1 MGLLVNCL
9 AVVFST
15 IIAICGVS
23 YFVREKNAGGLRY
36 FLLIMGFFGA
46 LWSGGYG
53 IMGFTETSESAAVFR
68 AIGLVGV
75 VGFMMTEALMIAYMV
90 GLPKWLYRSYAAI
103 FGIFA
108 AVDLCFFI
116 PDYHEFVRIDG
127 RMCYYS
133 TNSIG
138 RVVHSAF
145 LAFITVTMLGIA
157 IIWVH
162 KDKPTRQAYYV
173 KAAILSNF
181 AILFSIIPDTILP
194 MLGKPSF
201 PSSAYGMFLTYMI
214 TWFWATRFNA
224 FSITVGNLSQYI
236 YESANTAILIFDEH
250 LRLFLVNKYG
260 RELLGIKKIENQK
273 LSELFQSTEEETE
286 RLLDVILQD
295 NKGVKELISTHGEI
309 SCSLNFS
316 VARDFHDDPYC
327 IVCFVYDLTKE
338 KNMLQELVRANEAKS
353 QFLAN
358 MSHEIRTPING
369 ILGMDNMLLKE
380 CKDEGLREYAKNIQ
394 SAGQSLLS
402 IINDILDISKIE
414 SGKLEILPI
423 KYELFSILNDCYN
436 LTKAKL
442 EEKPLEFV
450 IQVNEN
456 LPSCLYGD
464 EVRIRQII
472 NNFLSN
478 AVKYTKQGKV
488 TFCLDY
494 EQKSSEQILLIIS
507 VSDTGIGIKEEDLG
521 KLFTSFTRIEEKRNR
536 NIEGT
541 GLGLNLTKNLVD
553 LMGGE
558 VLVESTYGKGSCFTA
573 KIPQKVVDATPMGD
587 FGKRYQ
593 QYLRS
598 SDSDSLTFSAPDAK
612 ILVVDDVDMNLKVV
626 KGLLKET
633 KIQIDTAVSGRECLE
648 CAEKKRYDVIFLD
661 HMMPEMDGIET
672 LQNMKL
678 LTDNP
683 NREVP
688 VIMLTANAIVGA
700 KEEYM
705 QAGFTDYLTKP
716 IQETEL
722 LEMLLKYLPKELVCE
737 EREITGSKDTMQ
749 TELTEHSEGAG
760 TEVHTEEAGTAENM
774 EETGSLGH
782 AEEAG
787 TAENCDIV
795 DASGTAR
802 NDDMTQMGMMQRL
815 ESLEG
820 LDVKTGLSYCMN
832 EEDFYVEM
840 LGEYLKSDKV
850 SKLEQFFVTEDW
862 DNYRTIVHALKSTSL
877 TIGAVH
883 LSEEAKALEMA
894 AKDKDASFIRA
905 NHKTV
910 LDEYIELMTGIR
922 EILKTDK

>member
-23 YFVREKNAGGLRY
+23 YFVREKNAGSLRY
-36 FLLIMGFFGA
+36 FMLIMGFFGA
-46 LWSGGYG
+46 LWSGGFG
-53 IMGFTETSESAAVFR
+53 IMGFTETSESAALFR
-68 AIGLVGV
+68 AVGLVGV
-75 VGFMMTEALMIAYMV
+75 VGFMMTEALMIAYMS
-90 GLPKWLYRSYAAI
+90 GLPKWMFRAYAAV

-108 AVDLCFFI
+108 VVDLFFFI

-133 TNSIG
+133 SHSIG
-138 RVVHSAF
+138 RTIHSIF
-145 LAFITVTMLGIA
+145 LAFMAVTMLAIA
-157 IIWVH
+157 IIWVR
-162 KDKPTRQAYYV
+162 KEKPTRQVYYV
-173 KAAILSNF
+173 RAAIFSNF
-181 AILFSIIPDTILP
+181 AILFSIFPDTILP

-250 LRLFLVNKYG
+250 FRLFLANNYG
-260 RELLGIKKIENQK
+260 RRLLGIKKIENQK
-273 LSELFQSTEEETE
+273 LPELFQSTEDEV
-286 RLLDVILQD
+286 RKLLVTIMQN
-295 NKGVKELISTHGEI
+295 NKGVAEMVSMHGEI

-316 VARDFHDDPYC
+316 VARDFHEDPYC

-380 CKDEGLREYAKNIQ
+380 CRDEGLREYAKNIQ

-423 KYELFSILNDCYN
+423 KYEMFSIVNGCYN

-442 EEKPLEFV
+442 EERPLEFE
-450 IQVNEN
+450 IQVNQN
-456 LPSCLYGD
+456 LPSWLYGD

-488 TFCLDY
+488 TFSLDY
-494 EQKSSEQILLIIS
+494 EKKSGEQIMLIIS
-507 VSDTGIGIKEEDLG
+507 VTDTGIGIKKEDLG

-593 QYLRS
+593 QYLSS

-648 CAEKKRYDVIFLD
+648 RVEKKRYDVIFLD

-716 IQETEL
+716 IQEIVL
-722 LEMLLKYLPKELVCE
+722 QEMLLKYLPKELVYE
-737 EREITGSKDTMQ
+737 EKEITGSKDTMQ

-760 TEVHTEEAGTAENM
+760 TAVHTEETGTADNM
-774 EETGSLGH
+774 EETGSIVH

-787 TAENCDIV
+787 TAEKCDM
-795 DASGTAR
+795 AETGK
-802 NDDMTQMGMMQRL
+802 MQRL

-850 SKLEQFFVTEDW
+850 SKLELLFADEDW
-862 DNYRTIVHALKSTSL
+862 DNYRTLVHALKSTSL
-877 TIGAVH
+877 TIGAAH
-883 LSEEAKALEMA
+883 LSEAAKALEMA
-894 AKDKDASFIRA
+894 AKDGDADYIRSH
-905 NHKTV
+905 HKAA
-910 LDEYIELMTGIR
+910 LDEYIELMGRIK
-922 EILKTDK
+922 EILESDK

>member
-1 MGLLVNCL
+1 MGLVVNCL

-15 IIAICGVS
+15 IIAICGIS
-23 YFVREKNAGGLRY
+23 YFIREKNAGSLRY
-36 FLLIMGFFGA
+36 FILIMGFFGA

-53 IMGFTETSESAAVFR
+53 IMGFAESSEDAAVFR
-68 AIGLVGV
+68 AIGLIGIA
-75 VGFMMTEALMIAYMV
+75 GFMMAEALMVAYMIE
-90 GLPKWLYRSYAAI
+90 LPKRLFRIYASV

-108 AVDLCFFI
+108 AVDLLFFI
-116 PDYHEFVRIDG
+116 PDYHEFVRING

-138 RVVHSAF
+138 RAVHNAF
-145 LAFITVTMLGIA
+145 LAFIAVTMIFIA
-157 IIWVH
+157 IVWVH
-162 KDKPTRQAYYV
+162 KEKPTRQVYYV
-173 KAAILSNF
+173 RAAILSNLT
-181 AILFSIIPDTILP
+181 ILVSIIPDTILP
-194 MLGKPSF
+194 LLGKPSF

-236 YESANTAILIFDEH
+236 YESANTAILILDEH
-250 LRLFLVNKYG
+250 FRLFLVNKYG
-260 RELLGIKKIENQK
+260 RELLGIHKIENQK
-273 LSELFQSTEEETE
+273 LSELFQSSEEEAD
-286 RLLDVILQD
+286 RLLAGVLRD
-295 NKGVKELISTHGEI
+295 NKGVAELVSVHGEV

-316 VARDFHDDPYC
+316 VARDFHEDPYC

-338 KNMLQELVRANEAKS
+338 KNMLEQLVRANEAKS

-369 ILGMDNMLLKE
+369 ILGMDSMLLKE
-380 CKDEGLREYAKNIQ
+380 CKDEVLREYAKNIR

-414 SGKLEILPI
+414 SGKPEILPI

-442 EEKPLEFV
+442 QEKPLEFE
-450 IQVNEN
+450 IRVNEN
-456 LPSCLYGD
+456 LPSWLYGD

-494 EQKSSEQILLIIS
+494 EQKSDEQIQLVIS
-507 VSDTGIGIKEEDLG
+507 VADTGIGIREEDLG

-541 GLGLNLTKNLVD
+541 GLGLSLTKNLVD

-558 VLVESTYGKGSCFTA
+558 VIVESTYGRGSCFTA
-573 KIPQKVVDATPMGD
+573 RIPQKIVDATPMGD
-587 FGKRYQ
+587 FSRRYQ
-593 QYLRS
+593 QYLSS
-598 SDSDSLTFSAPDAK
+598 SDDDTLSFSAPEAK
-612 ILVVDDVDMNLKVV
+612 ILVVDDVEMNLKVV

-633 KIQIDTAVSGRECLE
+633 QIQIDTAASGRQCLE
-648 CAEKKRYDVIFLD
+648 RVKTTRYDVIFLD

-678 LTDNP
+678 LKDNL

-700 KEEYM
+700 KEEYI

-722 LEMLLKYLPKELVCE
+722 LAMLVKYLPE
-737 EREITGSKDTMQ
+737 EHMEVP
-749 TELTEHSEGAG
+749 G
-760 TEVHTEEAGTAENM
+760 TEEPGMA
-774 EETGSLGH
+774 
-782 AEEAG
+782 
-787 TAENCDIV
+787 V
-795 DASGTAR
+795 DTRKSEMSR
-802 NDDMTQMGMMQRL
+802 MQQL
-815 ESLEG
+815 EKLEG
-820 LDVKTGLSYCMN
+820 IDIRTGLLYCMN
-832 EEDFYVEM
+832 DEDFYVEM
-840 LGEYLKSDKV
+840 LGEYLESDLMLD
-850 SKLEQFFVTEDW
+850 LEQVFSDEDW
-862 DNYRTIVHALKSTSL
+862 GNYRTLVHALKSTSL

-883 LSEEAKALEMA
+883 LSGQAKELETA
-894 AKDKDASFIRA
+894 AKNGDADYIRSH
-905 NHKTV
+905 HKAV
-910 LDEYIELMTGIR
+910 LEEYSELIGGIR
-922 EILKTDK
+922 EILDLFLC

>member
-1 MGLLVNCL
+1 MGLFVNCL

-15 IIAICGVS
+15 IIAICGIS
-23 YFVREKNAGGLRY
+23 YFMREKNAGSLRY
-36 FLLIMGFFGA
+36 FMLIMGFFGA

-53 IMGFTETSESAAVFR
+53 IMGFTETSEGAAVFR
-68 AIGLVGV
+68 AIGVVGIA
-75 VGFMMTEALMIAYMV
+75 GFMMTEALMLAYMIE
-90 GLPKWLYRSYAAI
+90 LPKRLFCIYASA

-108 AVDLCFFI
+108 VVELLFFI
-116 PDYHEFVRIDG
+116 PDYHEFVRIEG
-127 RMCYYS
+127 RTCYYS

-138 RVVHSAF
+138 KAVHSTF
-145 LAFITVTMLGIA
+145 LAFIAVTMLVIA
-157 IIWVH
+157 IVWVR
-162 KDKPTRQAYYV
+162 KEKQTRQIYYV
-173 KAAILSNF
+173 RAVILSNL
-181 AILFSIIPDTILP
+181 AILVSIIPDTILP
-194 MLGKPSF
+194 LLGKPSF

-236 YESANTAILIFDEH
+236 YESANTAILIFDEYF
-250 LRLFLVNKYG
+250 RLFLVNKYG
-260 RELLGIKKIENQK
+260 RELLGINKIENQK
-273 LSELFQSTEEETE
+273 LSELFQSTEEEAD
-286 RLLDVILQD
+286 RLLAGILKD
-295 NKGVKELISTHGEI
+295 NKGVAELVSAHGEV

-316 VARDFHDDPYC
+316 VARDFHEDPYC

-338 KNMLQELVRANEAKS
+338 KNMLEQLVRANEAKS

-442 EEKPLEFV
+442 QEKPLEFE
-450 IQVNEN
+450 IQINEN
-456 LPSCLYGD
+456 LPSWLYGD

-494 EQKSSEQILLIIS
+494 EQKSSEQILIIIS
-507 VSDTGIGIKEEDLG
+507 VADTGIGIKEEDLG

-573 KIPQKVVDATPMGD
+573 RIPQKIVDATPMGD
-587 FGKRYQ
+587 FSRRYQ
-593 QYLRS
+593 QYLSS
-598 SDSDSLTFSAPDAK
+598 SDDEALSFSAPEAK
-612 ILVVDDVDMNLKVV
+612 ILVVDDIEMNLKVV

-633 KIQIDTAVSGRECLE
+633 KIQIDTVASGRQCLE
-648 CAEKKRYDVIFLD
+648 RVKTTRYDVIFLD

-678 LTDNP
+678 LTDNL
-683 NREVP
+683 NEEVP

-722 LEMLLKYLPKELVCE
+722 LEMLLKYLPEEHVEEL
-737 EREITGSKDTMQ
+737 
-749 TELTEHSEGAG
+749 G
-760 TEVHTEEAGTAENM
+760 TEEPGIAV
-774 EETGSLGH
+774 
-782 AEEAG
+782 
-787 TAENCDIV
+787 DIYK
-795 DASGTAR
+795 SE
-802 NDDMTQMGMMQRL
+802 MGRMQQL
-815 ESLEG
+815 EKLEG
-820 LDVKTGLSYCMN
+820 MDIQTGLSYCMN
-832 EEDFYVEM
+832 DEEFYVEI
-840 LGEYLKSDKV
+840 LGDYLKSDKM
-850 SKLEQFFVTEDW
+850 SKMERFFTDEDW
-862 DNYRTIVHALKSTSL
+862 DNYRTLVHALKSTSL

-883 LSEEAKALEMA
+883 LSGEAKALEMA
-894 AKDKDASFIRA
+894 AKGGDADYIRSH
-905 NHKTV
+905 HKV
-910 LDEYIELMTGIR
+910 ALDEYIELTGRIR
-922 EILKTDK
+922 EILEPDK